1 VLNSGLPQLRDGVT
15 EGGVG
20 AGRDAFGGTEV
31 GGASD
36 PLDVTGAEDAE
47 GADGGDTDEDTAA
60 GAAEPP
66 SCPHAAS
73 AKKGTTNKAARVLR
87 RIFPPRQQWQNEAEP

>member
-1 VLNSGLPQLRDGVT
+1 LREGVT
-15 EGGVG
+15 EGGLG
-20 AGRDAFGGTEV
+20 AGRDVLGDTEV

-36 PLDVTGAEDAE
+36 PLDVTGDEDT
-47 GADGGDTDEDTAA
+47 GGDATGDDTAA

-73 AKKGTTNKAARVLR
+73 TKKGTTNKAVRVLR

>member
-1 VLNSGLPQLRDGVT
+1 MRDGVT
-15 EGGVG
+15 EGGLG
-20 AGRDAFGGTEV
+20 AGRGVLD
-31 GGASD
+31 GAEA
-36 PLDVTGAEDAE
+36 DVAGAEDVEDAE
-47 GADGGDTDEDTAA
+47 AVTDGSGTDEDTAA

-73 AKKGTTNKAARVLR
+73 TKKGTINKAARVLR

>member
-1 VLNSGLPQLRDGVT
+1 M
-15 EGGVG
+15 G
-20 AGRDAFGGTEV
+20 AA
-31 GGASD
+31 
-36 PLDVTGAEDAE
+36 LDVTGAEGVEDVEAV
-47 GADGGDTDEDTAA
+47 DGGGMTEDTAA
-60 GAAEPP
+60 GAAEPS